1 MLKLSINLGAYG
13 WRYEHW
19 LTTFYPDDLPV
30 DDDED
35 WRLTYYSNEFN
46 AVLVPVDYW
55 QATPVNDCEDWLDS
69 VHSAFQFFV
78 ECDAA
83 MFERISPADLSRALE
98 ILAPQLSALIF
109 LDKSQLIP
117 DDMQKQFIA
126 LADSLEIEVLGLEAG
141 SAEPSSAMKIWRPNE
156 AISED
161 ASGGQP
167 AISQELSKSSN
178 FAFIEDELS
187 DLRLARAMV
196 EQFAMNIGENTSSK
210 EATIIVNHPQLQA
223 ENLGK
228 FRSVLDIM
236 GY

>member
-1 MLKLSINLGAYG
+1 LKLSINLGAYG

-19 LTTFYPDDLPV
+19 LTSFYPDDLPV
-30 DDDED
+30 DDED

-55 QATPVNDCEDWLDS
+55 QAGSVNDCENWLDS
-69 VHSAFQFFV
+69 VHSGFQFFV
-78 ECDAA
+78 ECDGA
-83 MFERISPADLSRALE
+83 MFERISPADLTRALE
-98 ILAPQLSALIF
+98 MLAPQLSAMVF
-109 LDKSQLIP
+109 LDKSPLIP
-117 DDMQKQFIA
+117 DEIKRQFIM
-126 LADSLEIEVLGLEAG
+126 LAESLEIEALGLEAG

-156 AISED
+156 AIGGDE
-161 ASGGQP
+161 SGGQH
-167 AISQELSKSSN
+167 AISHELSKSSN

-187 DLRLARAMV
+187 DLRLARVMV

-223 ENLGK
+223 GNLRK